1 MTFFIKKSLPFFV
14 EHNNHTIIQYLYKIF
29 FHFFENYDMIVLCWI
44 ESVLYFYAFILI
56 SFRQTIVNGGDFMKK
71 WLICF
76 QLVFL
81 FTLTTTPLASAASC
95 PTVKPCVIDP

>member
-1 MTFFIKKSLPFFV
+1 ML
-14 EHNNHTIIQYLYKIF
+14 HTSMLLSSPRSS
-29 FHFFENYDMIVLCWI
+29 E
-44 ESVLYFYAFILI
+44 
-56 SFRQTIVNGGDFMKK
+56 TIDNGGDFMKK

-81 FTLTTTPLASAASC
+81 FTLTATPFASAASC

>member
-1 MTFFIKKSLPFFV
+1 
-14 EHNNHTIIQYLYKIF
+14 
-29 FHFFENYDMIVLCWI
+29 
-44 ESVLYFYAFILI
+44 
-56 SFRQTIVNGGDFMKK
+56 MKK